1 MKIQHLIVLTACA
14 GASGVHAADS
24 SMLPPVLDSSTN
36 YRSSML
42 QPVANTT
49 YTPPSMTVTPSA
61 TYSDPVT
68 YQLTN
73 RLDQLQ
79 NAVVQ
84 MQSKVDQQGVAINNL
99 QQSQNVVNANVEK
112 RLNDLT
118 ARTLGASTPIS
129 PIVSSPAPI
138 ASTQSPFSNTSVY
151 PSMTGTNPVL
161 LGEKERYQN
170 AYTVLRAGNFDQAIA
185 EFQGLLKDHP
195 NGEYA
200 DNAYYWIGEALLV
213 KGDKQ
218 GAMQSFDKV
227 VQNYPKSNKVPDA
240 LLKLGFVQLGLNN
253 RIKAKEY
260 LDYVIV
266 AYPGT
271 TAAKLAM
278 QKKAQAAL

>member
-14 GASGVHAADS
+14 GASGVYAADNT
-24 SMLPPVLDSSTN
+24 MLPPVLDSSTA

-42 QPVANTT
+42 QPVANT
-49 YTPPSMTVTPSA
+49 YTPPSVTTPAPSA

-68 YQLTN
+68 YQLTT

-79 NAVVQ
+79 TAVVQ
-84 MQSKVDQQGVAINNL
+84 MQSKVNQQSVAINNL
-99 QQSQNVVNANVEK
+99 QQSQNVVNANVQK

-118 ARTLGASTPIS
+118 ARQLGSSTPIT
-129 PIVSSPAPI
+129 PIVTAPAPI
-138 ASTQSPFSNTSVY
+138 TSNTSPFSPTAY
-151 PSMTGTNPVL
+151 PPLTTTNPTL

-170 AYTVLRAGNFDQAIA
+170 AYTVLRAGNFDQAIT

-200 DNAYYWIGEALLV
+200 DNAHYWIGEAKLV

-227 VQNYPKSNKVPDA
+227 VQSYPKSNKVPDA